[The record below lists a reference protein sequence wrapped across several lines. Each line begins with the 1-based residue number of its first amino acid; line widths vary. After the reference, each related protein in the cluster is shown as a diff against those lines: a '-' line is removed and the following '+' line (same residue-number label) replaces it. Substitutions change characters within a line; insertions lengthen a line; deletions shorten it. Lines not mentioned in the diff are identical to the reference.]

1 MQPII
6 SCLLLSLEDE
16 KIILPTAAIA
26 EIIPYEEPEV
36 LNDSPR
42 WFKGI
47 LTWRGIHIPLINM
60 QTIEPFSAWQEV
72 ETKEALE
79 NKPETYVAILNRIEK
94 TPDSEVVGSTHAYP
108 FFSILIKEIPKL
120 YRLMEE
126 GIKLVNRERPE
137 DSRFLMKVMVQSN
150 QAFIPNLQY
159 FWKIIDGLPSRLQWF
174 RQAGL

>member
-1 MQPII
+1 MQPTIA
-6 SCLLLSLEDE
+6 CLLLSLEDE

-26 EIIPYEEPEV
+26 EIIPYETPE
-36 LNDSPR
+36 LLDDSPS

-60 QTIEPFSAWQEV
+60 QTIEPFSAWQEG
-72 ETKEALE
+72 ETKETLE
-79 NKPETYVAILNRIEK
+79 NKPETYVAILNRMEK
-94 TPDSEVVGSTHAYP
+94 TPGSEAVGSTHPYP

-126 GIKLVNRERPE
+126 GIKLVNRESS
-137 DSRFLMKVMVQSN
+137 DSRFLMKIAVQSN